1 MINIKILAIAQE
13 DHAPLKLN
21 KCSVQLTSTISTICL
36 LLRKLEK
43 VSNAENSNLVLEMW
57 EVGSFQ
63 SDRQE

>member
-21 KCSVQLTSTISTICL
+21 KCSVQLKSTICL

-63 SDRQE
+63 NDRRE